1 MHHYEIYEENP
12 GFVRY
17 INHLHFLTYPQVLEV
32 GKDMFTDS
40 KFTDSHGI
48 SGFFSFLHIRP
59 LEAGV
64 TFAKETDFTFLE
76 SPKHFSFGFFP
87 H

>member
-12 GFVRY
+12 GFVHY
-17 INHLHFLTYPQVLEV
+17 IDHLHFLTSPQVLEV
-32 GKDMFTDS
+32 GKDMGAQ
-40 KFTDSHGI
+40 FTDSHSI
-48 SGFFSFLHIRP
+48 SGFFPFLHIRP

-64 TFAKETDFTFLE
+64 TFVKEIDFAFLE
-76 SPKHFSFGFFP
+76 SPKHFSFRFFP